1 MNLSSFLEH
10 WGLHENPFRAEE
22 ARHDPVFGRLGH
34 GPTSH
39 PDFEKIVGDF
49 SRPSTAIVFG
59 EKGSGKTAIRL
70 QIADRVRVHNDQ
82 FPDRRLLLLAYDDL
96 NPFLDRFAAASGLST
111 EDEDR
116 DVLKALKKLRLVDH
130 MDAVIHLAT
139 VQIVD
144 RLLSQHQSDAVDLGE
159 NPIKAMRRA
168 DPVLRQDMA
177 LLQAVYDRGESGA
190 ARTRFLRQRI
200 KPPVNRGALAWN
212 ALVVLGWLLPAL
224 VAYLSTTVSRD
235 YIGAKTWMWAFGI
248 AMTLWGFILVKRL
261 LWDRWRLS
269 RLAKRVTRSTR
280 TLPRS
285 TDDVARALAP
295 ISASDRS
302 GSVLPTGDNE
312 ESRYAMLGRLKRV
325 LAHFGYSGV
334 IVVVDRVDE
343 PTLVAGD
350 PDRMRAVVWPM
361 LHNKFLQQDA
371 VGVKLL
377 LPIELRHEL
386 FRESSAFFQEARLDK
401 QNLIERLSWTGA
413 MLYDLCNARMRA
425 CQRPGA
431 KPVALIDLF
440 DEDVTRQDVVDALDQ
455 MHQPRDAFKLIYQC
469 MQEHCSNVTEEQA
482 RWRIPRPV
490 LDTVKKQQ
498 SERVQMLY
506 RGVRPA

>member
-1 MNLSSFLEH
+1 MNLSSFLDH
-10 WGLHENPFRAEE
+10 WGLQENPFRAEE

-49 SRPSTAIVFG
+49 NRPSTSIVFG

-70 QIADRVRVHNDQ
+70 QLADRVRAFNEQ
-82 FPDRRLLLLAYDDL
+82 SPDRRLLLLAYDDL
-96 NPFLDRFAAASGLST
+96 NPFLDRFAASSGLADD
-111 EDEDR
+111 DEER

-130 MDAVIHLAT
+130 MDAVLHLGT

-144 RLLSQHQSDAVDLGE
+144 RLLSQQQPDTIDLGE
-159 NPIKAMRRA
+159 NPAKALRKA

-177 LLQAVYDRGESGA
+177 LLQAIYDRGESGI
-190 ARTRFLRQRI
+190 ARTRFMRQRI
-200 KPPVNRGALAWN
+200 KPPSNRGGLLWDAVAL
-212 ALVVLGWLLPAL
+212 LGWLLPAL
-224 VAYLSTTVSRD
+224 IGYLSTQVSRE
-235 YIGAKTWMWAFGI
+235 YIGAKTWIWVFGA
-248 AMTLWGFILVKRL
+248 AMGLWGFVLLKRL
-261 LWDRWRLS
+261 IWDRWRLG
-269 RLAKRVTRSTR
+269 RIGKRVTRSTR
-280 TLPRS
+280 TLARS
-285 TDDVARALAP
+285 PDDVAYALGR

-302 GSVLPTGDNE
+302 GNILPIGDNE
-312 ESRYAMLGRLKRV
+312 ESRYAMLGRLKRI
-325 LAHFGYSGV
+325 LAHFGYAGV

-343 PTLVAGD
+343 PTLVGGD
-350 PDRMRAVVWPM
+350 PDRMRAVVWPL
-361 LHNKFLQQDA
+361 LHNKFLQQEH
-371 VGVKLL
+371 VGIKLL

-386 FRESSAFFQEARLDK
+386 FRESSSFFQEARLDK

-425 CQRPGA
+425 CQKPGA
-431 KPVALIDLF
+431 QPVALIDLF
-440 DEDVTRQDVVDALDQ
+440 DDDVTRQDVVDALDQ

-490 LDTVKKQQ
+490 LDSVKKQQ
-498 SERVQMLY
+498 AERVQMLY
-506 RGVRPA
+506 RGIRPA

>member
-1 MNLSSFLEH
+1 MNLSSFLDH
-10 WGLHENPFRAEE
+10 WGLTENPFRAEE

-39 PDFEKIVGDF
+39 PDFEKIVGDL

-70 QIADRVRVHNDQ
+70 QLADRVRAFNEQ
-82 FPDRRLLLLAYDDL
+82 TPERRLFLLAYDDL
-96 NPFLDRFAAASGLST
+96 NPFLDRFAASHGLDT
-111 EDEDR
+111 ADEER

-130 MDAVIHLAT
+130 MDAVLHLGT
-139 VQIVD
+139 TQIVD
-144 RLLSQHQSDAVDLGE
+144 RLLSQQQGDTIDLGE
-159 NPIKAMRRA
+159 NPVKTIRRA
-168 DPVLRQDMA
+168 DPVLRQDLA
-177 LLQAVYDRGESGA
+177 LLQAVYDRGESGV

-200 KPPVNRGALAWN
+200 KPPRNRGALAWD
-212 ALVVLGWLLPAL
+212 AIVVLGWILPAA
-224 VAYLSTTVSRD
+224 VAVLQSKVSRD
-235 YIGAKTWMWAFGI
+235 YVGVKTWIWAFGI
-248 AMTLWGFILVKRL
+248 AMTLWGFVLVKRL
-261 LWDRWRLS
+261 LWDRWRLT
-269 RLAKRVTRSTR
+269 RIGKRITRSTR
-280 TLPRS
+280 MLPRS
-285 TDDVARALAP
+285 ADDIAYALGG
-295 ISASDRS
+295 ISASDRA
-302 GSVLPTGDNE
+302 GSVMPSGDGE

-325 LAHFGYSGV
+325 LALYGYHGMV
-334 IVVVDRVDE
+334 IVVDRVDE
-343 PTLVAGD
+343 PTLVGGD

-361 LHNKFLQQDA
+361 LHNKFLQQEG
-371 VGVKLL
+371 VGIKLL

-386 FRESSAFFQEARLDK
+386 FRESSSFFQEARLDK

-425 CQRPGA
+425 CQKPAA
-431 KPVALIDLF
+431 KAVALIDLF
-440 DEDVTRQDVVDALDQ
+440 DDDVTRQDVVDALDQ

-498 SERVQMLY
+498 SERVQMLH

>member
-10 WGLHENPFRAEE
+10 WGLNENPFRAEE

-49 SRPSTAIVFG
+49 NRPSTAIVFG

-70 QIADRVRVHNDQ
+70 QLADRVKAFNALT
-82 FPDRRLLLLAYDDL
+82 PDKRLLLLAYDDL

-111 EDEDR
+111 DDEDR
-116 DVLKALKKLRLVDH
+116 DVLKALKQVRLVDH
-130 MDAVIHLAT
+130 MDAVLHLGTA
-139 VQIVD
+139 QIVD
-144 RLLSQHQSDAVDLGE
+144 RLLSQQQADTLDLGE
-159 NPIKAMRRA
+159 NPVRTMRRA
-168 DPVLRQDMA
+168 DPVLRQDLA

-190 ARTRFLRQRI
+190 SRTRFMRQRI
-200 KPPVNRGALAWN
+200 KPPRNRGGLAWD

-224 VAYLSTTVSRD
+224 VAYLSTQMSRE
-235 YIGAKTWMWAFGI
+235 YIGTKTWMWAFGV
-248 AMTLWGFILVKRL
+248 AMTLWGFVLIKRL
-261 LWDRWRLS
+261 LWDRWRLG
-269 RLAKRVTRSTR
+269 RLGKRVTRSTR

-285 TDDVARALAP
+285 ADDVAYALGR
-295 ISASDRS
+295 ISADDRAS
-302 GSVLPTGDNE
+302 NVLPSGDNE

-325 LAHFGYSGV
+325 LALFGYTGL

-343 PTLVAGD
+343 PTLVGGD
-350 PDRMRAVVWPM
+350 PDRMRAVVWPL
-361 LHNKFLQQDA
+361 LHNKFLQQEN
-371 VGVKLL
+371 VGIKLL

-386 FRESSAFFQEARLDK
+386 FRESSSFFQEARLDK
-401 QNLIERLSWTGA
+401 QNMIERLSWTGA

-425 CQRPGA
+425 CQAPAA
-431 KPVALIDLF
+431 KAATLIDLF
-440 DEDVTRQDVVDALDQ
+440 DDDVTRQDVVDALDQ

-490 LDTVKKQQ
+490 LDSVRKQQ
-498 SERVQMLY
+498 AERVQMLY